1 MSERKIKVTLL
12 DGSIVT
18 MNTEER
24 VISYQLA
31 EQMIPLTT
39 DADSVFDDVL
49 AALEEAQQQL
59 HRTQITSSVNEGN
72 SDSYFSECE
81 RLRGLMAEAQQTIA
95 QLTKALSFYGN
106 RMCIQAEDIGWNVG
120 FIARE
125 ALRKIG
131 EGETQP

>member
-1 MSERKIKVTLL
+1 MSERTIKVTLL

-49 AALEEAQQQL
+49 AALEEAQQQAKKWEETA
-59 HRTQITSSVNEGN
+59 RTEYEINNKNQDTNI
-72 SDSYFSECE
+72 D
-81 RLRGLMAEAQQTIA
+81 LRKQLAEAQQTIA
-95 QLTKALSFYGN
+95 RQ
-106 RMCIQAEDIGWNVG
+106 
-120 FIARE
+120 RE
-125 ALRKIG
+125 ALIHYAEMVDWEDDSMGDRARAAM
-131 EGETQP
+131 EGNKEGSDKP